1 MNDGNV
7 THLDERKSSII
18 VDVNANDVL
27 CGRGGLSNRHPGNR
41 LFRRLVDHNKQNH
54 QNSISSSYKHF
65 MAVSI
70 ITAIERKGG
79 RFLRKENKSWVRV
92 LPKVAHRKTAQAL
105 REQDCPSSSSPTAA
119 TYYYTS
125 SDGRIEKRPG
135 NIQEPLQS
143 TDEIERSEIYAT
155 MKQSWQSEEAAS
167 RHSSPGKPIANTD
180 EINLERAISLHHNEG
195 YSQLQQLQ
203 PAITSFAQK
212 CFPSSAHHEGEARIE
227 EALLPGFVH
236 HASSDEQDSPD
247 EEIECHPHPLQET
260 DWTAYC

>member
-1 MNDGNV
+1 VKATNNRQPSKSESCSDVVDGDASKEV
-7 THLDERKSSII
+7 TISQRVPTRKSTVGAALQEETVSKEPARQLQER
-18 VDVNANDVL
+18 VKAT
-27 CGRGGLSNRHPGNR
+27 SNLH
-41 LFRRLVDHNKQNH
+41 
-54 QNSISSSYKHF
+54 
-65 MAVSI
+65 
-70 ITAIERKGG
+70 
-79 RFLRKENKSWVRV
+79 
-92 LPKVAHRKTAQAL
+92 HRKHSY
-105 REQDCPSSSSPTAA
+105 RS
-119 TYYYTS
+119 
-125 SDGRIEKRPG
+125 
-135 NIQEPLQS
+135 
-143 TDEIERSEIYAT
+143 ERSEIYAT